1 MHDLIVQLLGY
12 LRGIWRFR
20 WWVLGVA
27 WLVCAIGWFVV
38 AQLPDRYEASA
49 RVYVDTQTLL
59 KPLLRGLAIAGN
71 EQRRLLLMSK
81 TLLSR
86 PNLEKVMRMTDL
98 DLRAKTPEQTEEI
111 IESLRKK
118 IKLEATDRINLYTIR
133 YENEDPEL
141 AKLVVKSLLTIF
153 VEANLGD
160 TRKEQDSAR
169 QFLEQ
174 QIADVERRLQE
185 AEERRTRFRQANL
198 PYLSGESGD
207 YYSRLKQTQQQL
219 AQAEL
224 ELKIQ
229 RDRLEV
235 LKQQIEGEVPSFGIV
250 EDEPVT
256 GGSSVLDGRI
266 ESLESRLDDL
276 LLRYTDKHPDVKAVK
291 ATLAKLKRERKRE
304 LAKLA
309 KNAPRGGGSALD
321 SNPVYQQ
328 MRISYA
334 EVEADVAAKEAVVE
348 EYKKRIESLQG
359 AVDKVLQVEKEQ
371 SQLNRDYGILKKQY
385 LELTERLESARLSQ
399 DVDTRS
405 NSIRFRVIDPPIV
418 PNQPSGPPR
427 ALLSSVVLLAGL
439 GLGILVAFLLSQIR
453 PTFDDRRTL
462 NEVTDLPVLGSVSMV
477 WTQAQIRRRQRR
489 HLGFLLGLLALV
501 SAYAVVMASHMFEL
515 DLGRYMGEISSRIA
529 GL

>member
-27 WLVCAIGWFVV
+27 WLVCAIGWAVV
-38 AQLPDRYEASA
+38 AKLPDRYEASA

-59 KPLLRGLAIAGN
+59 KPLLRGLAIQGN

-98 DLRAKTPEQTEEI
+98 DLQAKTPEQTEAI
-111 IESLRKK
+111 LESLREN
-118 IKLEATDRINLYTIR
+118 IKLEATDRINLYTIK
-133 YENEDPEL
+133 YENEDPAM

-174 QIADVERRLQE
+174 QIADVEKRLQE

-198 PYLSGESGD
+198 PYLSGEKGD
-207 YYSRLKQTQQQL
+207 YYSRLQAAQQQL
-219 AQAEL
+219 AKAEL

-229 RDRLEV
+229 KDRLAV
-235 LKQQIEGEVPSFGIV
+235 LKQQIEGEVPTFGIV
-250 EDEPVT
+250 EEESAGVA
-256 GGSSVLDGRI
+256 GSSVLDGRI
-266 ESLESRLDDL
+266 QALEAKLDDL
-276 LLRYTDKHPDVKAVK
+276 LVRYTDKHPDVKAVR
-291 ATLAKLKRERKRE
+291 ANLAKLKRERKRE

-309 KNAPRGGGSALD
+309 KLNRAGGGNTLD
-321 SNPVYQQ
+321 TNPVYQQ

-348 EYKKRIESLQG
+348 EYKQRIETLKG

-371 SQLNRDYGILKKQY
+371 TQLNRDYGILKKQY

-405 NSIRFRVIDPPIV
+405 NSIRFRVIDPPTV
-418 PNQPSGPPR
+418 PTQPSGPPR
-427 ALLSSVVLLAGL
+427 AMLSSAVLVAGL
-439 GLGILVAFLLSQIR
+439 GLGIFLAFLMSQIR

-462 NEVTDLPVLGSVSMV
+462 NEITDLPVLGSISMV
-477 WTQAQIRRRQRR
+477 WTRAQVKKRQRR

-501 SAYAVVMASHMFEL
+501 SAYAVVMAGHMFQI
-515 DLGRYMGEISSRIA
+515 DLGRYMDEIGRIA

>member
-1 MHDLIVQLLGY
+1 M
-12 LRGIWRFR
+12 
-20 WWVLGVA
+20 
-27 WLVCAIGWFVV
+27 
-38 AQLPDRYEASA
+38 
-49 RVYVDTQTLL
+49 
-59 KPLLRGLAIAGN
+59 
-71 EQRRLLLMSK
+71 
-81 TLLSR
+81 
-86 PNLEKVMRMTDL
+86 
-98 DLRAKTPEQTEEI
+98 
-111 IESLRKK
+111 
-118 IKLEATDRINLYTIR
+118 
-133 YENEDPEL
+133 
-141 AKLVVKSLLTIF
+141 
-153 VEANLGD
+153 
-160 TRKEQDSAR
+160 
-169 QFLEQ
+169 
-174 QIADVERRLQE
+174 
-185 AEERRTRFRQANL
+185 
-198 PYLSGESGD
+198 
-207 YYSRLKQTQQQL
+207 
-219 AQAEL
+219 
-224 ELKIQ
+224 
-229 RDRLEV
+229 
-235 LKQQIEGEVPSFGIV
+235 
-250 EDEPVT
+250 
-256 GGSSVLDGRI
+256 
-266 ESLESRLDDL
+266 
-276 LLRYTDKHPDVKAVK
+276 
-291 ATLAKLKRERKRE
+291 
-304 LAKLA
+304 
-309 KNAPRGGGSALD
+309 
-321 SNPVYQQ
+321 
-328 MRISYA
+328 
-334 EVEADVAAKEAVVE
+334 VE